1 MPASSALQAARW
13 LALGAGVWYGNNRL
27 QEIRAIRPAELAADQ
42 AVLAKQMAA
51 EKAAAEK
58 AAIDFAS
65 NSVLYGTYKEE
76 SN

>member
-27 QEIRAIRPAELAADQ
+27 NELRTIRPAEVAADQ

-51 EKAAAEK
+51 EKVAAEK
-58 AAIDFAS
+58 AAADFAN
-65 NSVLYGTYKEE
+65 NSILYGTYKEE

>member
-1 MPASSALQAARW
+1 

-58 AAIDFAS
+58 AALDFAS